1 MSVPIQEQIQGP
13 VGPDLGC
20 REDQSLG
27 TVRTTVR
34 AFQGLSS
41 QAPAS
46 HRIRLERGPES
57 GCSEDQIHVPVSN
70 SVRRTWCHMSSYQRD
85 APSQILYLWSNV
97 VSLQDDHLLQP
108 VPGSH
113 AHGLQGEPTLQTLY
127 LCSHIHSLHSDA
139 PPQNHY
145 LGLQSIVSRVIP
157 TPDTVPW
164 GIYPE
169 FSR

>member
-57 GCSEDQIHVPVSN
+57 GSSEVSIVFHEDQSRAT
-70 SVRRTWCHMSSYQRD
+70 VRTRLR
-85 APSQILYLWSNV
+85 SQ
-97 VSLQDDHLLQP
+97 
-108 VPGSH
+108 
-113 AHGLQGEPTLQTLY
+113 
-127 LCSHIHSLHSDA
+127 
-139 PPQNHY
+139 
-145 LGLQSIVSRVIP
+145 
-157 TPDTVPW
+157 
-164 GIYPE
+164 
-169 FSR
+169 